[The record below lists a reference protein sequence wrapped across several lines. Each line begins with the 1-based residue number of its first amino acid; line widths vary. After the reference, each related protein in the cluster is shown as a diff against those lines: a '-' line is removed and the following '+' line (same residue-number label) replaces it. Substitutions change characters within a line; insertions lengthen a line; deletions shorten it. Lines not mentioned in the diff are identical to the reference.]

1 VTSTIRGSTFLA
13 VLLFRPANFC
23 FFVLIAISQDYAARL
38 FTPFTRHRKLRVI
51 SSTAFPMGKNKPSG
65 RKVRRGRGKA
75 KAFGSALR
83 LPRSRWQA
91 SLASA
96 ASLPAPVT
104 LLSRL
109 RTSLYL
115 AGTIT
120 VGINAAAV
128 LAASSRRAPFWRV
141 YYNKAPAQCNL
152 TSRIINSSTLR
163 LRVQRP

>member
-23 FFVLIAISQDYAARL
+23 FFILIAIFQDYAARL
-38 FTPFTRHRKLRVI
+38 FTPFIRHRKLCVI

-65 RKVRRGRGKA
+65 RKVRRGSKGFRQRVA
-75 KAFGSALR
+75 ISAITV
-83 LPRSRWQA
+83 S
-91 SLASA
+91 SLVSA

-120 VGINAAAV
+120 VGINATAV
-128 LAASSRRAPFWRV
+128 LAASSRPFRRV

-152 TSRIINSSTLR
+152 TSRIINSSIL

>member
-13 VLLFRPANFC
+13 VLLFSPANFC
-23 FFVLIAISQDYAARL
+23 FFILIAISQDYAARL

-51 SSTAFPMGKNKPSG
+51 SSTAFSMDKNKPSG
-65 RKVRRGRGKA
+65 RKVRRGREKA
-75 KAFGSALR
+75 KTFGSALR
-83 LPRSRWQA
+83 SPRSRWRR
-91 SLASA
+91 LLSA

-109 RTSLYL
+109 KISLHL

-120 VGINAAAV
+120 VVGLIPRPC
-128 LAASSRRAPFWRV
+128 SSRRAPFCRV

-152 TSRIINSSTLR
+152 TSRIINSSTLH
-163 LRVQRP
+163 L